1 MTRGAQRDR
10 NRERA
15 QARADKNG
23 KKEGSSAYAG
33 NGAINTDAVKLQ
45 EKIAMK
51 EKLKAEG
58 LMASMDDKKKTDKPK
73 NMVNP
78 HTGKKDPDYTKK
90 MLAKTQ

>member
-23 KKEGSSAYAG
+23 KKEGHSSFTG
-33 NGAINTDAVKLQ
+33 NGAINVDAVKLQ

-58 LMASMDDKKKTDKPK
+58 LMASMDDKKKGDKPK
-73 NMVNP
+73 NLVNP
-78 HTGKKDPDYTKK
+78 HTGKKDPEYTKK
-90 MLAKTQ
+90 MMAKMQ